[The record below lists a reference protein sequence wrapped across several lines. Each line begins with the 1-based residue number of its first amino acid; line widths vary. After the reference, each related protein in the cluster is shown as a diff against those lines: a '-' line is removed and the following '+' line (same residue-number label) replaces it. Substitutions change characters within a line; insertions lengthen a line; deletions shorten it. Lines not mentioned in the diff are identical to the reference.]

1 VVFVDVTACC
11 GAEVGVVEAVDV
23 LVRVAGYAYAGCF
36 GPEFVCVWVGTA
48 VARVG
53 EFIAVGRFL
62 RRYCQWFLFCRLLWF
77 GALFWFRALFEVGAL
92 LRFRSFLRFGSFL
105 GFSGG
110 STGSVV
116 LGSKTYEAA
125 IRWERPSPFWKGS

>member
-77 GALFWFRALFEVGAL
+77 GAL
-92 LRFRSFLRFGSFL
+92 LRFGSFR

-125 IRWERPSPFWKGS
+125 IRWERPSPFWKGSGSGEKQKRNECMRVEGE